1 MVYLTVVYKIL
12 RRSNRFGTFRDLRC
26 VFAKSVPKKIWPED
40 WPESK
45 KFKKNIAEDY
55 PEKVAQKP
63 NEFFKVDTT
72 LCDMQQNGRM
82 PFYKT

>member
-1 MVYLTVVYKIL
+1 
-12 RRSNRFGTFRDLRC
+12 
-26 VFAKSVPKKIWPED
+26 VFAKSVPRKIWPEDWPENKKFQKYIAED

-82 PFYKT
+82 PFYEHDWPA